1 MPASPDA
8 VILDLDGTIVD
19 SAPEFLATVNR
30 LFDELDRPAVS
41 LDQVRNF
48 MGYGIAVLLDHAF
61 EASGGLPDADEFD
74 IHVTR
79 AIELFYAHHLE
90 LTRPFPGVVETLDR
104 LRSSG
109 VRFGLCT
116 NKPHQAAVET
126 LEGLGLDRFFT
137 SVVGRGEASAQ
148 KPDAA
153 HIYAVIE
160 RLGAEPGGVVMVGD
174 TETDIEA
181 AKNAGVAS
189 IAVSYGYSRVPV
201 AELGANLVIDEFTQ
215 LPGALARLGKPSD

>member
-1 MPASPDA
+1 MSLRPDA

-41 LDQVRNF
+41 LDQVRNS
-48 MGYGIAVLLDHAF
+48 MGYGIAVLLEHAF
-61 EASGGLPDADEFD
+61 KATGKLPDPDEFE

-104 LRSSG
+104 LRSTG

-116 NKPHQAAVET
+116 NKPHQAAIET
-126 LEGLGLDRFFT
+126 LEGLGLDQFFS
-137 SVVGRGEASAQ
+137 SVVGRGEAPVQ
-148 KPDAA
+148 KPNAA
-153 HIYAVIE
+153 HVHAVIE
-160 RLGAEPGGVVMVGD
+160 HLHAEPAAVVMVGD

-181 AKNAGVAS
+181 AKNARVAS
-189 IAVSYGYSRVPV
+189 VAVSYGYSRVPV
-201 AELGANLVIDEFTQ
+201 AELGADQVIDEFAQ
-215 LPGALARLGKPSD
+215 LPGALDRLGAPDD

>member
-30 LFDELDRPAVS
+30 LFAELERPAVS

-48 MGYGIAVLLDHAF
+48 MGYGIVVLLEHAF
-61 EASGGLPDADEFD
+61 EASGGLPDADGFEL
-74 IHVTR
+74 HVTR

-90 LTRPFPGVVETLDR
+90 LSRPFPGVVETLDR

-126 LEGLGLDRFFT
+126 LEGLGLEHFFS
-137 SVVGRGEASAQ
+137 SVVGRGEAPAQ

-153 HIYAVIE
+153 HIHAVIE
-160 RLGAEPGGVVMVGD
+160 RLGADPATAVMVGD

-181 AKNAGVAS
+181 AKNARIAS
-189 IAVSYGYSRVPV
+189 IVVSYGYSRVPV
-201 AELGANLVIDEFTQ
+201 AELGADAIIDDFTQ
-215 LPGALARLGKPSD
+215 LPGALARLGGAAD

>member
-1 MPASPDA
+1 MPLRPDA

-48 MGYGIAVLLDHAF
+48 MGYGIVALLEHAF
-61 EASGGLPDADEFD
+61 EATGKLPDLDEFE

-104 LRSSG
+104 LRSTG

-116 NKPHQAAVET
+116 NKPHQGAKET
-126 LEGLGLDRFFT
+126 LEGLGLDQFFS
-137 SVVGRGEASAQ
+137 SVVGRGEAPAQ

-153 HIYAVIE
+153 HVYAVIE
-160 RLGAEPGGVVMVGD
+160 HLQAEPASVVMVGD

-181 AKNAGVAS
+181 AKNARVAS
-189 IAVSYGYSRVPV
+189 VAVSYGYSRVPV
-201 AELGANLVIDEFTQ
+201 AELGADQIIDEFAQ
-215 LPGALARLGKPSD
+215 LPGALGRLGTRDD

>member
-48 MGYGIAVLLDHAF
+48 MGYGIVVLLEHAF
-61 EASGGLPDADEFD
+61 EATGSLLDADEFE
-74 IHVTR
+74 IHATR

-90 LTRPFPGVVETLDR
+90 LSRPFPGVVETLDR
-104 LRSSG
+104 LRNTG

-126 LEGLGLDRFFT
+126 LEGLGLKQFFT
-137 SVVGRGEASAQ
+137 SVVGRGEAPAQ
-148 KPDAA
+148 KPAAA
-153 HIYAVIE
+153 HVYAVIE
-160 RLGAEPGGVVMVGD
+160 DLQAEPAAVVMVGD
-174 TETDIEA
+174 TETDIQA

-201 AELGANLVIDEFTQ
+201 AGLGADLVIDEFTQ
-215 LPGALARLGKPSD
+215 LPGALARLGGRND